1 MMKKLI
7 LVIFALCFIGPA
19 SARIWTI
26 ENDCQY
32 MGGQFLSTVMVNNI
46 SVIPYKKSAG
56 LNVLSLLEVSPVE
69 EEKYNYRART
79 FYIQRPEILEV
90 AYRAYS
96 TSRLLDVCYKNLGST
111 DSIVLGLR
119 MRKD

>member
-26 ENDCQY
+26 KDDCQY

-46 SVIPYKKSAG
+46 SVIPYKKSTG
-56 LNVLSLLEVSPVE
+56 LNVLSLLEVSPVGE
-69 EEKYNYRART
+69 EEHNFLARI
-79 FYIQRPEILEV
+79 FYIQRPEILDI

-96 TSRLLDVCYKNLGST
+96 TSRLLDVCYKDFASV

-119 MRKD
+119 MRQD